1 MLRALLSSCSI
12 SPTGCESV
20 SSSFECFRQLSK
32 IHVLQ
37 VSTFFD
43 ASGTVSFS
51 GRLRLRSFSTVFD
64 GGAAAAAAGD
74 DGSVDVAAATEVGD
88 VAVLVVGECAA
99 FAADDGVG
107 CSVAE
112 VLSCIFDLMTNL
124 KAACCFCENMEEW
137 KQAVQEGTLRENLY
151 GV

>member
-43 ASGTVSFS
+43 ASGTLSFS

-64 GGAAAAAAGD
+64 GGAAAAAAAAG
-74 DGSVDVAAATEVGD
+74 DGSVDVAAATDVGD

-107 CSVAE
+107 CSVSE

-124 KAACCFCENMEEW
+124 KAACCFCENMEGW
-137 KQAVQEGTLRENLY
+137 SGNRLCKRRAT
-151 GV
+151 